1 MYIHLGQDVIV
12 EESTVIGIFDMD
24 NTTQSRIT
32 VNFLNNAEKNGCIV
46 NISDDIPKSFVV
58 CEKRGRVTVYLS
70 QLNPA
75 TLLKRSDKDF
85 LRMKNEE

>member
-12 EESTVIGIFDMD
+12 EESSVIGIFDMD
-24 NTTQSRIT
+24 NTTESKIT
-32 VNFLNNAEKNGCIV
+32 VNFLNNAEKNGQIV

-58 CEKRGRVTVYLS
+58 CKKMDKVTVYLS

-75 TLLKRSDKDF
+75 TLVKRSEIG
-85 LRMKNEE
+85 L

>member
-1 MYIHLGQDVIV
+1 VYIHLGQDVIV

-75 TLLKRSDKDF
+75 TLLKRSDKEID
-85 LRMKNEE
+85 KW

>member
-1 MYIHLGQDVIV
+1 M

-32 VNFLNNAEKNGCIV
+32 VNFLNNAEKNGCICRNVIRFRIV

-75 TLLKRSDKDF
+75 TLLKRSDKEID
-85 LRMKNEE
+85 KW

>member
-12 EESTVIGIFDMD
+12 EESSVIGIFDMD
-24 NTTQSRIT
+24 NTTESKIT
-32 VNFLNNAEKNGCIV
+32 VNFLNNAEKNGQIV

-58 CEKRGRVTVYLS
+58 CKKKDKVTVYLS

-75 TLLKRSDKDF
+75 TLVKRSEIE
-85 LRMKNEE
+85 L